1 MMFGTNV
8 GWFFVRIVDCYV
20 FIVMKIFRGGI
31 GRRRRLD
38 HVPIVRQCR
47 FPRIGTDPCRRWFR
61 WYERTAPGLF
71 GSNDGGDFGATRRR
85 GGLSTR
91 GNLFVLEK

>member
-1 MMFGTNV
+1 MMMMFGKNV
-8 GWFFVRIVDCYV
+8 GWFFEIVDY
-20 FIVMKIFRGGI
+20 FIMMIFPGGI
-31 GRRRRLD
+31 GRRRLD
-38 HVPIVRQCR
+38 NVPIVRQCR